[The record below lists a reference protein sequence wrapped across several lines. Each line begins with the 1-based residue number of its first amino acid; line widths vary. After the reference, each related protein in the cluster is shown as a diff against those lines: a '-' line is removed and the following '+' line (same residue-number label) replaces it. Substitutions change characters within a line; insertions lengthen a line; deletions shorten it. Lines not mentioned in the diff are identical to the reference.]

1 MRLLDILHKSAE
13 RWRLGLGLI
22 FRKLGY
28 GSKSRRLAEQQ
39 ATINQL
45 RFQLHEADKELG
57 EVRKQRDLW
66 EANAVGAEQTFSRE
80 QLEARLRLATAS
92 MDEIKGKL
100 DTALDEH
107 YKKPILTLSEKDA
120 LIRSLRE
127 EVAFEK
133 AKYAAIHGELADER
147 REHHK
152 QKNATAQMWKFI
164 HTRHRIDQPA
174 ERGSV
179 RELLQRFDRP

>member
-1 MRLLDILHKSAE
+1 MEFIKRI
-13 RWRLGLGLI
+13 
-22 FRKLGY
+22 LGY

-66 EANAVGAEQTFSRE
+66 EANAVGAEKTYSRE

-107 YKKPILTLSEKDA
+107 YKKPILTLSEKDK
-120 LIRSLRE
+120 LISSLRE

-133 AKYAAIHGELADER
+133 AKYAAIHGELLEER

-164 HTRHRIDQPA
+164 NVRHRLNVPA
-174 ERGSV
+174 ENGTI
-179 RELLQRFDRP
+179 REVLQRLDKR